1 MACGLSPVDERVHA
15 WLTLTVASWFLV
27 SGAAAAAAAGG
38 RAPGSLLGWLAHCH
52 RLLLSPVHVFARPP
66 ACAPICGPNAAPTT
80 PLRQR
85 RSSQLQE
92 AKYSLLLFLPVMS
105 DHAIRPSASGLGD
118 GIARS

>member
-27 SGAAAAAAAGG
+27 SGAAAAAAAAGG

-80 PLRQR
+80 PILTTPGSEILAVAVPSRYVRPRHPPERQR
-85 RSSQLQE
+85 TRRWDSEELI
-92 AKYSLLLFLPVMS
+92 P
-105 DHAIRPSASGLGD
+105 
-118 GIARS
+118 